1 MVLRQLWKLLKGEGN
16 QADRNDAAAP
26 TNREGPDPDRADQE
40 AEERW
45 IEGEPVELPI
55 DGVLDLHTFKPSEV
69 KDLVP
74 EYLRACRER
83 GILQVR
89 IIHGKGKGVLRRTV
103 HAQLERMP
111 EVSGFRLA
119 EPHSGGWGATL
130 VDLYPGEGGGRLL
143 PVE

>member
-1 MVLRQLWKLLKGEGN
+1 MVLRRLWKLLKGDGAR
-16 QADRNDAAAP
+16 ADREDPAAP
-26 TNREGPDPDRADQE
+26 TVRDGPDPDQTDGE
-40 AEERW
+40 DEDRW

-55 DGVLDLHTFKPSEV
+55 DGVLDLHTFKPAEV

-83 GILQVR
+83 GIYQVR

-130 VDLYPGEGGGRLL
+130 VDLHRMSGDDNG
-143 PVE
+143 V